1 MKKVIMCIVPT
12 RHMVESIVD
21 DLQAAGFGSADISVV
36 FPNKAATTAFASEHA
51 THPPDGPIEA
61 AESGSVIGGAL
72 GLVAGIAALTVPGF
86 GLLMAAGPLLG
97 ALSGAAVGGVAGA
110 LAGMGIPETEAKGF
124 ESRLRGG
131 HVLLSVHAKA
141 GKELS
146 QALAILTAGRGQDI
160 YAPPESINREER
172 AILG

>member
-1 MKKVIMCIVPT
+1 MKKIIMCIVQT
-12 RHMVESIVD
+12 RRMVESIVD
-21 DLQAAGFGSADISVV
+21 DLQAAGFGSDAISVV
-36 FPNKAATTAFASEHA
+36 FPNKAATEAFAGEHA
-51 THPPDGPIEA
+51 THPPDGLTETA
-61 AESGSVIGGAL
+61 ATGSVVGGAL

-131 HVLLSVHAKA
+131 HVLLSVHVKA
-141 GKELS
+141 GKEMTKALS
-146 QALAILTAGRGQDI
+146 ILTEGRGQDI
-160 YAPPESINREER
+160 YATPESLTSEER
-172 AILG
+172 AIVG